1 MYPTPLQREIEIEWN
16 AFLPPDSDSKS
27 YFDLKYTSQVKFGF
41 GQNSPARKMRW
52 FLVFSYL

>member
-1 MYPTPLQREIEIEWN
+1 MYPTPLQREIEIELN

-41 GQNSPARKMRW
+41 GQNSPARKMR
-52 FLVFSYL
+52 